1 MSLIKKMEGKKV
13 GLLLP
18 PHDAQP
24 DINLKLLDQAT
35 IVTKTRASKIATPR
49 VKKCISKVAKPLWWN
64 REKRKNIH
72 EQYWFSDNLPKQHRQ
87 VLQEI
92 TRLTEDHKARNKKS
106 TKKKEHRKVS
116 DIHGFLS
123 QKNIKGLLKATK
135 YTRRDLY
142 TLYVRFKALCALS
155 PNPSGLSKETFK
167 KGVARLAV
175 EDDLFVD
182 RVYGLIDED
191 QSDSIEWEE
200 FLCALAALEKGNRKQ
215 KISFLIQIYDLDG
228 DGQISKD
235 DLGKM
240 FLSSS
245 MLKDDSMGC
254 DLVEQFVKRTFKIL
268 TGDESG
274 MIKISEQHIQNYFS
288 NNDQD
293 IWTFFGRSMLHS
305 K

>member
-1 MSLIKKMEGKKV
+1 MSLVKKMDRPKV
-13 GLLLP
+13 GVLLS
-18 PHDAQP
+18 PHKAEIKP
-24 DINLKLLDQAT
+24 
-35 IVTKTRASKIATPR
+35 
-49 VKKCISKVAKPLWWN
+49 ISKELLEEATVITKKGQSKPSSPKVKNSARKTPKPRWWN
-64 REKRKNIH
+64 REKRDKIH
-72 EQYWFSDNLPKQHRQ
+72 EQYWFADNLPKQHRN

-92 TRLTEDHKARNKKS
+92 SRLNESKRKKTNKKD
-106 TKKKEHRKVS
+106 HRTVS

-245 MLKDDSMGC
+245 MLKDDSMGS

-274 MIKISEQHIQNYFS
+274 KIKITEQHITDYFS
-288 NNDQD
+288 NNVDQD